1 MDIAIVAIIMIAAI
15 LALIIIVGKNNK
27 RPPSQRTP
35 RTYEPWIF
43 EAPERR
49 AGRRGEII
57 AKDLIKGVLR
67 EGDYLLS
74 NVSISY
80 DGRPAELDNVVV
92 NKYGVFIIEVKNYKG
107 RLYGEDDDYTW
118 KKYKDD
124 GYGNTFEKEVKNP
137 IKQVKRQVYILA
149 KFLESF
155 NVWIEGYVLLIHGDS
170 PVQSKYVFESIDDID
185 RAIHT
190 FGKNRLS
197 VHTVESI
204 QNMLSG
210 YSS

>member
-1 MDIAIVAIIMIAAI
+1 MAIAIIAMIIIAAI
-15 LALIIIVGKNNK
+15 LAVIIIIKNIK
-27 RPPSQRTP
+27 RPPSQGTSN
-35 RTYEPWIF
+35 TYDPWIF
-43 EAPERR
+43 ESPERR
-49 AGRRGEII
+49 AGHRGEII
-57 AKDLIKGVLR
+57 ATDIIKRVLR
-67 EGDYLLS
+67 EGDYLLT

-107 RLYGEDDDYTW
+107 RLYGEENDYTW

-137 IKQVKRQVYILA
+137 IRQVKRQVYILA
-149 KFLESF
+149 KYLESY
-155 NVWIEGYVLLIHGDS
+155 NVWVEGYVLLIQGNS
-170 PVQSKYVFESIDDID
+170 PVQSKYVFESIEDID

-204 QNMLSG
+204 RNTLSG
-210 YSS
+210 YIS

>member
-1 MDIAIVAIIMIAAI
+1 LAIAITSMIMIAAV
-15 LALIIIVGKNNK
+15 LAVIIIIIKNIIK
-27 RPPSQRTP
+27 PPSQGTSD
-35 RTYEPWIF
+35 TYDPWIF
-43 EAPERR
+43 ESPERR
-49 AGRRGEII
+49 AGHRGEII
-57 AKDLIKGVLR
+57 ATDIIKHVLR
-67 EGDYLLS
+67 EGDYLLT

-107 RLYGEDDDYTW
+107 RLYGEENDYTW

-137 IKQVKRQVYILA
+137 IRQVKRQVYILA
-149 KFLESF
+149 KYLESY
-155 NVWIEGYVLLIHGDS
+155 NVWVEGYVLLIQGNS
-170 PVQSKYVFESIDDID
+170 PVQSKYVFESIEDID

-190 FGKNRLS
+190 FGKNHLS

-204 QNMLSG
+204 RNMLSG
-210 YSS
+210 HIL